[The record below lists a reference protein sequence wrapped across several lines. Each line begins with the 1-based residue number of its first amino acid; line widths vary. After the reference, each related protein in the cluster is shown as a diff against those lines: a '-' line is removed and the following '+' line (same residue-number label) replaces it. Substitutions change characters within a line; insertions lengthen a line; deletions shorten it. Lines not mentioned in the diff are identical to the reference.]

1 MFQQL
6 PSRMRQFCDEGAT
19 FGLGETFHGIHKMHV
34 RPASLQQRDK
44 VFAQRTI
51 IVACS
56 VLLVWHPFCFFLHS
70 DSYVSETSTCCG
82 TSGTGC
88 KVVLTKPAFPNIFPY
103 CAKV

>member
-19 FGLGETFHGIHKMHV
+19 FGLGKAFHGIHKMHV

-44 VFAQRTI
+44 VFAQPTI
-51 IVACS
+51 IVARFF
-56 VLLVWHPFCFFLHS
+56 LLVCRPFYFFLHS
-70 DSYVSETSTCCG
+70 DSYVSETRTCCG
-82 TSGTGC
+82 TSGTEC
-88 KVVLTKPAFPNIFPY
+88 KVVLTKPAVPNIFSY